1 MSTKRVYVEMT
12 PGPPPQVPAFSAGT
26 PNPPITFGGPESYSA
41 ETTAAL
47 DADAASII
55 AKYPEPRS
63 ALLPLLH
70 LVQGNDGYLT
80 RAGIRFCAQRLDLTP
95 AQVASVATFYTMY
108 RREPT
113 GDYYVGVCTNA
124 LCAVM
129 GGDAILASV
138 TDSLGIADGETTADG
153 RVTVGHVE
161 CNAACDL
168 APVVM
173 VNWEFF
179 DNQTPESVNRLI
191 ADLRAGDPPAPS
203 RGPSTLCTF
212 RQTARLLAGVDPD
225 AAPPALPDPARSSD
239 EARS

>member
-1 MSTKRVYVEMT
+1 MNEPVFVEVT
-12 PGPPPQVPAFSAGT
+12 VGPPDVPTFSTGT
-26 PNPPITFGGPESYSA
+26 PHPPVEFDGPDAYSA
-41 ETTAAL
+41 ADTAAL
-47 DADAASII
+47 AADAATII
-55 AKYPEPRS
+55 AKYPQARS

-70 LVQGNDGYLT
+70 LVQGHDGYLT
-80 RAGIRFCAQRLDLTP
+80 RAGIEFCAQQLDLTP

-129 GGDAILASV
+129 GGDEIMSSL
-138 TDSLGIADGETTADG
+138 TDSLGIADGETTDDG
-153 RVTVGHVE
+153 RVTVEHIE

-179 DNQTPESVNRLI
+179 DNQTPESVQQLV
-191 ADLRAGDPPAPS
+191 ADLRNGVARAPS

-212 RQTARLLAGVDPD
+212 RQAARLLAGVDPE
-225 AAPPALPDPARSSD
+225 PTPELPGS
-239 EARS
+239 EAQEAQS

>member
-12 PGPPPQVPAFSAGT
+12 AGPPPEVPTFTAGT
-26 PNPPITFGGPESYSA
+26 PNPPITFDGPDTYSDA
-41 ETTAAL
+41 DTASLA
-47 DADAASII
+47 ADAATII
-55 AKYPEPRS
+55 AKYPESRS

-70 LVQGNDGYLT
+70 LVQGHDGYLT
-80 RAGIRFCAQRLDLTP
+80 RAGILFCADQLNLTP

-129 GGDAILASV
+129 GGDAILSSL

-153 RVTVGHVE
+153 RVTVEHVE

-179 DNQTPESVNRLI
+179 DNQTPDSVKQLV
-191 ADLRAGDPPAPS
+191 ADLREGNPPAPS

-212 RQTARLLAGVDPD
+212 RQTARLLAGVDPESG
-225 AAPPALPDPARSSD
+225 AQA
-239 EARS
+239 